1 MSKYHHIQVRE
12 APTPDARMGGRMKTP
27 DINKLLRARPRSCQ
41 YGAPL
46 GRSNVDDAPE
56 TERRYCQRIRFV
68 DCDYSADGT
77 YWGGSSPLYAV
88 FSADLATLC
97 FYRART
103 RADAL
108 AAHAESRP

>member
-1 MSKYHHIQVRE
+1 MR
-12 APTPDARMGGRMKTP
+12 TP
-27 DINKLLRARPRSCQ
+27 DIDKLLRAHPRSGK
-41 YGAPL
+41 YGAPM

-56 TERRYCQRIRFV
+56 GVRRYCQRIRFV
-68 DCDYSADGT
+68 DGDYSADGT

-88 FSADLATLC
+88 FTADLETLY

-108 AAHAESRP
+108 AAHAESRS